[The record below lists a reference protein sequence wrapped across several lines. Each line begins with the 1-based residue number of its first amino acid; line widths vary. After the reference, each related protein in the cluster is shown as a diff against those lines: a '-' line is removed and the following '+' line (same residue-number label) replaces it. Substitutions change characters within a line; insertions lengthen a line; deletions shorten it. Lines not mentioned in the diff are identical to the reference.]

1 MKIYTKTGDK
11 GRSTSVD
18 GRRRPKSDMIFAVEG
33 QIDELNSYIGLVL
46 AVGKDLDA
54 HNRAFLQNLQHQ
66 LFNIGAHFWKAAG
79 SEEITGAM
87 ITALEQEI
95 DRLSDDLPPLENFIL
110 PGGNITSAQIHIAR
124 AECRKLER
132 LMVRFHEQEP
142 VDILCLQYI
151 NRLSDY
157 FFTLAR
163 YCNNKGQ
170 GDILW
175 NKDFQQPK

>member
-18 GRRRPKSDMIFAVEG
+18 GRRRPKPDLIFEVEG
-33 QIDELNSYIGLVL
+33 QMDGLNSYIGLVL

-54 HNRAFLQNLQHQ
+54 YNRAFLQNLQHQ
-66 LFNIGAHFWKAAG
+66 LFNIGAHFWKATG
-79 SEEITGAM
+79 SEQMSEAM
-87 ITALEQEI
+87 ITALEGEI
-95 DRLSDDLPPLENFIL
+95 DRLSVELPPLENFIL
-110 PGGNITSAQIHIAR
+110 PGGNITGAQIHIAR
-124 AECRKLER
+124 VECRKLER
-132 LMVRFHEQEP
+132 LMVRFHAQEP

-170 GDILW
+170 DDISW
-175 NKDFQQPK
+175 DKNYQSPK